1 MISAHDAG
9 ATVAKVGPAA
19 VALTFPEKIFAQFD
33 PIMALALVVG
43 LIAGVLWRAGD
54 ARKRGE
60 TWNGIRNDLVVSCLI
75 GGANLIIAAIVVQV
89 AGVPPLYAIGVAM
102 IVAGKGP
109 DAMAWFERRF
119 IGSSVPAPT
128 PPLGNGHGDVG
139 APKLPN
145 PSHTELLERLDDA
158 DRKEP

>member
-19 VALTFPEKIFAQFD
+19 VALTFPERIFAQFD

-54 ARKRGE
+54 ARKRGD
-60 TWNGIRNDLVVSCLI
+60 TWDGIRNDLVVSILI
-75 GGANLIIAAIVVQV
+75 GGANLIIAAIVVQLM
-89 AGVPPLYAIGVAM
+89 GVPPLYAIGVAM

-109 DAMAWFERRF
+109 DAMLWFERRF
-119 IGSSVPAPT
+119 MGGEAPRQPQ
-128 PPLGNGHGDVG
+128 PPSDVG
-139 APKLPN
+139 VPRLPN
-145 PSHTELLERLDDA
+145 PEIDKVLDRLRDPDD
-158 DRKEP
+158 E